1 MKIQKKFNY
10 YVDDTPLVTD
20 IQLVKSSLKIE
31 LVSRTELES
40 LWNQLVKDFHYL
52 GYKKTIGPRVKY
64 LIWLGER
71 PVCAIS
77 FNQAV
82 YKIGVRDRFID
93 WNDDEKKKNL
103 AHLLNNNRFLILP
116 WVNIKNL
123 ASHIMALAIRRL
135 KVDWLKIYNK
145 EPYILE
151 TFVDQEKYNGTSY
164 RASNWKYIGESGGYE
179 KVGETYKYHG
189 NRKAVYLYIIKK
201 SFKNLIGCTG
211 RPCRVLK
218 KINEPLEMVYMQL
231 QENDWHPGL
240 LEEAKTKDIAEKL
253 PELLKNHMERFQSCF
268 HRSEQEF
275 NGNIYVMGLLSN
287 LERKSIEP
295 IALEFNEDKRG
306 VRNLQF
312 FMKNAKWDDKKALT
326 IYQQGLAQK
335 ISNPEGMFTIDESGN
350 VKKGDKSVGVA
361 RQYCGS
367 VGKVENSQ
375 VGVYLGYS
383 NPTGGYG
390 LIDSRLFM
398 PEKWFGD
405 DYKERRAECL
415 VPDELTFQT
424 KPEIAMDLLHEA
436 EKSGLFQAKW
446 VGVDS
451 LYGNSKEFLDAIP
464 KKYWYFADIHNNSLV
479 WRLEPT
485 FEIPPYKGAG
495 RKPTKKVPTTKPE
508 NVSTIANDESI
519 PWKTVCLGDGSKGPI
534 YAQIKCV
541 RVYRAFKMENGE
553 YETEACWLFIRR
565 REDGDTRFSVS
576 NAPENISVSEL
587 CKASLMRW
595 PIEQC
600 FNEMKDQL
608 GMDHVEARSWPAWHR
623 HMILVFIAYAFL
635 LDVRLLVVNKK
646 KKPILSLRMALM
658 LVVAS
663 LQNDEKFIKKTLGKI
678 DYHLRRNAIAYKS
691 HSLKKEKLWASEK
704 FTL

>member
-1 MKIQKKFNY
+1 MNAKFTCNI
-10 YVDDTPLVTD
+10 DDTPLVAD
-20 IQLVKSSLKIE
+20 IHQVKSCLRID
-31 LVSRTELES
+31 LVSRTELEP
-40 LWNQLVKDFHYL
+40 LWDQLVKAYHYL
-52 GYKKTIGPRVKY
+52 GHEKTIGPRAKY
-64 LIWLGER
+64 LIWLGDH
-71 PVCAIS
+71 PISAIS
-77 FNQAV
+77 FNQAA
-82 YKIGVRDRFID
+82 YKIGARDKFID
-93 WNDDEKKKNL
+93 WNDEEKKKNL

-123 ASHIMALAIRRL
+123 ASHILALSIRRL
-135 KVDWLKIYNK
+135 KADWVQMYNK
-145 EPYILE
+145 EPYLLE
-151 TFVDQEKYNGTSY
+151 TFVDQEKYTGTCY

-179 KVGETYKYHG
+179 KVGKTYQYHG
-189 NRKAVYLYIIKK
+189 NRKAVYLYVIRKN
-201 SFKNLIGCTG
+201 FKNLIGCTG

-218 KINEPLEMVYMQL
+218 KINKPLEMVYMQL
-231 QENDWHPGL
+231 QQNDWHPGL
-240 LEEAKTKDIAEKL
+240 LEEARIKDVAGQL
-253 PELLKNHMERFQSCF
+253 PEMLKAHMERFQSCF
-268 HRSEQEF
+268 QRSEQEF
-275 NGNIYVMGLLSN
+275 NGNIYVQGLLSN

-312 FMKNAKWDDKKALT
+312 FMKDAKWDDQKALT

-335 ISNPEGMFTIDESGN
+335 ISHPEGMFTIDESGSM
-350 VKKGDKSVGVA
+350 KKGEKSVGVA

-383 NPTGGYG
+383 SPDGGYG
-390 LIDSRLFM
+390 LISSRLFM

-405 DYKERRAECL
+405 DYEERRGECL
-415 VPDELTFQT
+415 VPEDLEFQT
-424 KPEIAMDLLHEA
+424 KPEIAMDLLHEI
-436 EKSGLFQAKW
+436 ETSGLFQAKW

-451 LYGNSKEFLDAIP
+451 LYGNSKAFLNAIP
-464 KKYWYFADIHNNSLV
+464 EKYRYFADIHNDTLV
-479 WRLEPT
+479 WRSEPV
-485 FEIPPYKGAG
+485 FELPPYKGKG
-495 RKPTKKVPTTKPE
+495 RKPLYKVPATKPE
-508 NVSTIANDESI
+508 KVANIANDESI
-519 PWKTVCLGDGSKGPI
+519 PWKTVHLGNGSKGPI

-576 NAPENISVSEL
+576 NAPENTDESEL

-623 HMILVFIAYAFL
+623 HMLLVFIAYEFL
-635 LDVRLLVVNKK
+635 LNVRLLVTDKK
-646 KKPILSLRMALM
+646 KSHFIVKNGLEPRCRIT
-658 LVVAS
+658 
-663 LQNDEKFIKKTLGKI
+663 EK
-678 DYHLRRNAIAYKS
+678 
-691 HSLKKEKLWASEK
+691 
-704 FTL
+704 